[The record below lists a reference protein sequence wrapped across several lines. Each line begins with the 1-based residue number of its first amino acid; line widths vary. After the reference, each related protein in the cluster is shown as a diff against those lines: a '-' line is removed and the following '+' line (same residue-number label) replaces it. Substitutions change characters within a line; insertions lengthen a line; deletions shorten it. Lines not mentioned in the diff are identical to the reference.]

1 MPISLQVRITRM
13 AISPRLAINIFLNM
27 SKCKYRSLF
36 CDLHALL
43 ARITIHP
50 PFDLTSQPHR
60 DAKFL

>member
-1 MPISLQVRITRM
+1 
-13 AISPRLAINIFLNM
+13 LAINIFLNM
-27 SKCKYRSLF
+27 SKCKYRSLIR
-36 CDLHALL
+36 DLHPPH